1 MKIRLSQP
9 PKSRLQ
15 RTSFIHESKV
25 LRQEHPELK
34 ESVPDD
40 LQRTLVMPTWESC
53 NTAVIKTDIPGI
65 LQKYIQTGS
74 ERKAIT
80 DEFLHNTYPPWSHG
94 SVSLQMVLQ
103 KML

>member
-1 MKIRLSQP
+1 M
-9 PKSRLQ
+9 
-15 RTSFIHESKV
+15 TSFIHESKV

-65 LQKYIQTGS
+65 LQKDKQTGS

-80 DEFLHNTYPPWSHG
+80 DEFLHNTYPPWSH
-94 SVSLQMVLQ
+94 
-103 KML
+103 